1 MGGKAILDFMEV
13 FMDDILVPL
22 AFFAMI
28 AALFLVPDYFK
39 SKDRARL
46 HETLRI
52 AYEKGQPVPPELI
65 QALQSGNLA
74 TKDVNRSDKDLRA
87 AVVLI
92 GLIGGVIAVSQIM
105 ATNLMGRVES
115 LSLGAQQHLVSRLI
129 QSVET
134 HLVLPSL
141 PFGGEGLWMSAGLAG
156 LALVFALTRA
166 IEEY

>member
-1 MGGKAILDFMEV
+1 MSEKSDEFRDFEAQLVQMFDAPPAFADADLFASTVTQRLDRGWQV
-13 FMDDILVPL
+13 RSLV
-22 AFFAMI
+22 I
-28 AALFLVPDYFK
+28 G
-39 SKDRARL
+39 
-46 HETLRI
+46 T
-52 AYEKGQPVPPELI
+52 
-65 QALQSGNLA
+65 
-74 TKDVNRSDKDLRA
+74 T
-87 AVVLI
+87 

-105 ATNLMGRVES
+105 ATNLMGKVES

>member
-1 MGGKAILDFMEV
+1 MSEKSDEFRDFEAQLVQMFDAPPAFVDADLFASTVTQRLDRGWQVRSLVIGGA
-13 FMDDILVPL
+13 
-22 AFFAMI
+22 
-28 AALFLVPDYFK
+28 
-39 SKDRARL
+39 
-46 HETLRI
+46 
-52 AYEKGQPVPPELI
+52 
-65 QALQSGNLA
+65 
-74 TKDVNRSDKDLRA
+74 
-87 AVVLI
+87 
-92 GLIGGVIAVSQIM
+92 GLIGGVVAVSQIM
-105 ATNLMGRVES
+105 ATNLIGRVES

>member
-1 MGGKAILDFMEV
+1 MSEKSDEFRDFE
-13 FMDDILVPL
+13 
-22 AFFAMI
+22 A
-28 AALFLVPDYFK
+28 
-39 SKDRARL
+39 
-46 HETLRI
+46 
-52 AYEKGQPVPPELI
+52 QLI
-65 QALQSGNLA
+65 QMFDAPPAFVDADLFASTVTQRLDRGWQVRSLVSG
-74 TKDVNRSDKDLRA
+74 TT
-87 AVVLI
+87 

-105 ATNLMGRVES
+105 ATNLMGQVES

>member
-1 MGGKAILDFMEV
+1 MSEKSDEFRDFEAQLVQMFDAPPAFVDADLFASTVTQRLDRGWQV
-13 FMDDILVPL
+13 RSLV
-22 AFFAMI
+22 I
-28 AALFLVPDYFK
+28 G
-39 SKDRARL
+39 
-46 HETLRI
+46 T
-52 AYEKGQPVPPELI
+52 
-65 QALQSGNLA
+65 
-74 TKDVNRSDKDLRA
+74 T
-87 AVVLI
+87 

-105 ATNLMGRVES
+105 ATNLMGQVES

>member
-1 MGGKAILDFMEV
+1 MSENGQEFRDFEAQLVQMFDAPPAFADADLFASSVMQRLDRGWQVRSLVIGGA
-13 FMDDILVPL
+13 
-22 AFFAMI
+22 
-28 AALFLVPDYFK
+28 
-39 SKDRARL
+39 
-46 HETLRI
+46 
-52 AYEKGQPVPPELI
+52 
-65 QALQSGNLA
+65 
-74 TKDVNRSDKDLRA
+74 
-87 AVVLI
+87 

>member
-1 MGGKAILDFMEV
+1 MSEKSDEFRDFEAQLVQMFDAPPAFVDADLFASTVTQRLDRGWQVRSLVIGGA
-13 FMDDILVPL
+13 
-22 AFFAMI
+22 
-28 AALFLVPDYFK
+28 
-39 SKDRARL
+39 
-46 HETLRI
+46 
-52 AYEKGQPVPPELI
+52 
-65 QALQSGNLA
+65 
-74 TKDVNRSDKDLRA
+74 
-87 AVVLI
+87 

-129 QSVET
+129 QSVEA

>member
-1 MGGKAILDFMEV
+1 MSEKSDEFRDFEAQLVQMFDAPPAFVDADLFASTVTQRLDRGWQV
-13 FMDDILVPL
+13 RSLV
-22 AFFAMI
+22 I
-28 AALFLVPDYFK
+28 G
-39 SKDRARL
+39 
-46 HETLRI
+46 T
-52 AYEKGQPVPPELI
+52 
-65 QALQSGNLA
+65 
-74 TKDVNRSDKDLRA
+74 T
-87 AVVLI
+87 

-105 ATNLMGRVES
+105 ATNLIGRVES

>member
-1 MGGKAILDFMEV
+1 MSEKSDEFRDF
-13 FMDDILVPL
+13 D
-22 AFFAMI
+22 A
-28 AALFLVPDYFK
+28 
-39 SKDRARL
+39 
-46 HETLRI
+46 
-52 AYEKGQPVPPELI
+52 QLI
-65 QALQSGNLA
+65 QMFDAPPAFVDADLFASSVTQRLDRGWQ
-74 TKDVNRSDKDLRA
+74 VRSL
-87 AVVLI
+87 VI
-92 GLIGGVIAVSQIM
+92 GTTGLIGGVIAVSQIM
-105 ATNLMGRVES
+105 ATNLIGRVES